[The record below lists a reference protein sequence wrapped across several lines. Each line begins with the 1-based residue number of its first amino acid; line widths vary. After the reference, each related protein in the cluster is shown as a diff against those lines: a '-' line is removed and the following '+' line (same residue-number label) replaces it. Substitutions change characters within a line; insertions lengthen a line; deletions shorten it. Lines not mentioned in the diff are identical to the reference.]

1 MAENEKKTAL
11 DTSKETKPEK
21 VKADKPSIWKRLG
34 AWLKSVKSECKKVS
48 WASWKTVQSSSI
60 IVIVCVLIISAI
72 IGVLDYCFSGAIV
85 GLSRL
90 I

>member
-1 MAENEKKTAL
+1 MAENEKKTAPEAA
-11 DTSKETKPEK
+11 KEAKPA
-21 VKADKPSIWKRLG
+21 KADKPSLWSRLT
-34 AWLKSVKSECKKVS
+34 AWFRSVKSECKKVS

>member
-1 MAENEKKTAL
+1 MAENEKKTAPEAA
-11 DTSKETKPEK
+11 KEVKSEK
-21 VKADKPSIWKRLG
+21 VDKPSLWSRLT
-34 AWLKSVKSECKKVS
+34 AWFKSVKSECKKVS
-48 WASWKTVQSSSI
+48 WAGWKAVKSNSI
-60 IVIVCVLIISAI
+60 IVIVCVLIISAV

>member
-1 MAENEKKTAL
+1 MAENEKKTAPEAA
-11 DTSKETKPEK
+11 KEIKPA
-21 VKADKPSIWKRLG
+21 KADKPSLWSRLT
-34 AWLKSVKSECKKVS
+34 AWFRSVKSECKKVS
-48 WASWKTVQSSSI
+48 WASWKTVRSSSV

>member
-11 DTSKETKPEK
+11 DTSKEAKPEK
-21 VKADKPSIWKRLG
+21 VKSDKPSIWKRLG

-48 WASWKTVQSSSI
+48 WAGWKAVRSNSI
-60 IVIVCVLIISAI
+60 IVIVCVLILSAV
-72 IGVLDYCFSGAIV
+72 IGILDYCFSGAIV

-90 I
+90 L

>member
-1 MAENEKKTAL
+1 MAENEKKTAPEAA
-11 DTSKETKPEK
+11 KETKPA
-21 VKADKPSIWKRLG
+21 KADKPSLWSRLT
-34 AWLKSVKSECKKVS
+34 AWLKTVKSECKKVS
-48 WASWKTVQSSSI
+48 WAGWKTVKSSSI

>member
-1 MAENEKKTAL
+1 MAENEKKTAPEAA
-11 DTSKETKPEK
+11 KEAKPA
-21 VKADKPSIWKRLG
+21 KADKPSLWSRLT
-34 AWLKSVKSECKKVS
+34 AWFRSVKSECKKVS
-48 WASWKTVQSSSI
+48 WAGWKAVKSNSI

>member
-1 MAENEKKTAL
+1 MAENEKKTAPEAA
-11 DTSKETKPEK
+11 KEAKPA
-21 VKADKPSIWKRLG
+21 KADKPSLWSRLT
-34 AWLKSVKSECKKVS
+34 AWLRSVKSECKKVS
-48 WASWKTVQSSSI
+48 WASWKTVRSSSV

>member
-1 MAENEKKTAL
+1 MAENEKKTAPEAA
-11 DTSKETKPEK
+11 KE
-21 VKADKPSIWKRLG
+21 VKSANADKPSLWSRLT
-34 AWLKSVKSECKKVS
+34 AWFRSVKSECKKVS
-48 WASWKTVQSSSI
+48 WAGWKAVKSNSI